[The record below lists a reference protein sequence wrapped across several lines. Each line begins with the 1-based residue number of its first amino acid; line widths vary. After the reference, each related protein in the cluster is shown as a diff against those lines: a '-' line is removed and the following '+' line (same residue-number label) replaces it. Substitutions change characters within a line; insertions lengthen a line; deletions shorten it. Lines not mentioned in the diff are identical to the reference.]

1 LRNII
6 GKVNTEKLLEDKKR
20 LVKHYLELVNDG
32 VNGINRF
39 YWATKKGDE
48 VINND
53 NKDYV
58 PGYCA
63 ACFQRLGGAK
73 MSGSNP
79 AVASNG
85 GGGEMGRRYR
95 DHPCTLNSEIMSENR
110 LPIIIAGEPRVCLA
124 NSKSFGEHLSE
135 KAKSLTDGQKVAVDK
150 VLGIRDKNFLIVGRA
165 GTGKSHLA
173 KFLVNCWDRR
183 SCDVRALS
191 VVTPTNSAAAIVGG
205 KTLHS
210 YFGLS
215 IRKDK
220 MLQNYYYKNM
230 MVEFSKLVHTIVE
243 DVKAREIQRRSFQML
258 EYLLLDEIFLLSSS
272 SLTFVD
278 MFLME
283 IRSAWGFPFGGV
295 QVVCVGDAQLVPS
308 VSKDNKEPIL
318 PSDSFFFGAKAYGN
332 GKFSK
337 LTLTQTMRQ
346 DNPEFIAQLQL
357 LQMGGSEIPEVNL
370 ELIVTINSTY
380 GSSIPSESVDLA
392 NAARIMYL
400 TTDLK
405 LTNKLQRQW
414 VLPERVN
421 LKMSPRIFARRQ
433 CIPPVQAGSESA
445 VVLYVVTDNKQVIY
459 LIINCDFTA
468 FNINEILLSK
478 LLFALS
484 F

>member
-1 LRNII
+1 LGNII
-6 GKVNTEKLLEDKKR
+6 GNANKEKLLEKKKR
-20 LVKHYLELVNDG
+20 LVKHYLELVNDA

-39 YWATKKGDE
+39 YWATKKDE
-48 VINND
+48 VIKND
-53 NKDYV
+53 HKDYV

-63 ACFQRLGGAK
+63 ACYQRLGGAK
-73 MSGSNP
+73 LSGSNQ
-79 AVASNG
+79 AVASYG

-95 DHPCTLNSEIMSENR
+95 DHPCTLNSEIMSENQ

-124 NSKSFGEHLSE
+124 NSKRFGEHLSE

-150 VLGIRDKNFLIVGRA
+150 VLAIRDENFLIVGSA

-183 SCDVRALS
+183 SCDVRTLS

-230 MVEFSKLVHTIVE
+230 MGEFSQLVHTVVE
-243 DVKAREIQRRSFQML
+243 DVKAREIQQRSFQML

-278 MFLME
+278 IFLKN
-283 IRSAWGFPFGGV
+283 IRSAWGSPFGGV

-318 PSDSFFFGAKAYGN
+318 HSDAFFFGAKAYGD

-346 DNPEFIAQLQL
+346 DNPVFIAQLQL
-357 LQMGGSEIPEVNL
+357 LQMGGSGSLEVNL
-370 ELIVTINSTY
+370 ELTGAINLTY
-380 GSSIPSESVDLA
+380 GSSIPSEAVDMA
-392 NAARIMYL
+392 NAARKIYL
-400 TTDLK
+400 TTDIK
-405 LTNKLQRQW
+405 LNIKLQRQW

-421 LKMSPRIFARRQ
+421 LIISPTIFARRQ
-433 CIPPVQAGSESA
+433 CIPPVQSGSESA
-445 VVLYVVTDNKQVIY
+445 EVLYVVTDNKQVI
-459 LIINCDFTA
+459 
-468 FNINEILLSK
+468 
-478 LLFALS
+478 
-484 F
+484 